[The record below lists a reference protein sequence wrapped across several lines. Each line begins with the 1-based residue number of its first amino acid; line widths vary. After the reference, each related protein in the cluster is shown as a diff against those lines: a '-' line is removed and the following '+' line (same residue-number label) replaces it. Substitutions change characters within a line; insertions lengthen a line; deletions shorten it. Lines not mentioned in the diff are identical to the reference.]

1 MWRVLILLL
10 PGMAS
15 AESLIA
21 VRTIRAQSVISAED
35 VSVVDAVM
43 DGVVLTPAA
52 AIGQEARVTI
62 YAGRAVLLADLGPA
76 AVVDRNQL
84 VPLRFQAGTLAI
96 MTEGRALERGAEGD
110 VIRIMNLSS
119 RLTVTGRVMPDGSV
133 NVGTMP

>member
-1 MWRVLILLL
+1 MWRVLMMF
-10 PGMAS
+10 PCMAS

-21 VRTIRAQSVISAED
+21 VRTIPAQSIIAADD
-35 VSVVDAVM
+35 VSLVDAVM
-43 DGVVLTPAA
+43 EGAVLTPAA

-62 YAGRAVLLADLGPA
+62 FAGRAVLEADLGPA
-76 AVVDRNQL
+76 AMVDRNQL
-84 VPLRFQAGTLAI
+84 VPLRFQAGALVI

-119 RLTVTGRVMPDGSV
+119 RLTVTGRVMADGSV

>member
-1 MWRVLILLL
+1 MWRVLLLI
-10 PGMAS
+10 PGIAS

-21 VRTIRAQSVISAED
+21 VRTIPAQSVIAAED
-35 VSVVDAVM
+35 VSLVDAVM

-133 NVGTMP
+133 NVGAVP

>member
-1 MWRVLILLL
+1 MWRVLMMF
-10 PGMAS
+10 PCMAS

-21 VRTIRAQSVISAED
+21 VRTIPAQSIIAADD
-35 VSVVDAVM
+35 VSLVDAVM
-43 DGVVLTPAA
+43 EGAVLTAAA

-62 YAGRAVLLADLGPA
+62 FAGRAVLLADLGAA

-84 VPLRFQAGTLAI
+84 VPLRFQAGALAI
-96 MTEGRALERGAEGD
+96 MTDGRALERGAEGD

-119 RLTVTGRVMPDGSV
+119 RLTVTGRVMADGSV

>member
-1 MWRVLILLL
+1 MWRVLMMF
-10 PGMAS
+10 PCMAS

-21 VRTIRAQSVISAED
+21 VRTIPAQSIIAADD
-35 VSVVDAVM
+35 VSLVDAVM
-43 DGVVLTPAA
+43 EGAVLTAAA

-62 YAGRAVLLADLGPA
+62 FAGRAVLQADLGPA
-76 AVVDRNQL
+76 AMVDRNQL
-84 VPLRFQAGTLAI
+84 VPLRFQAGALAI

-119 RLTVTGRVMPDGSV
+119 RLTVTGRVMADGSV